1 MKIIVPEIIADASLT
16 SSNVTEADHP
26 VWLVGTTYNLADR
39 VIVLS
44 THRIYESLIGSNIG
58 NDPTLEDPENPTNW
72 LDVSATNRWK
82 AFDEII
88 ADQVVNASTIEYE
101 FDTTGIINSVAL
113 FGLDAETAQVIA
125 TSAVDGEVYN
135 ETVALTDNSAI
146 NNWYAYFFE
155 PIVRKSRH
163 VFVDLPQYLDTTID
177 VVIGVSSG
185 DAYVGQIVIGRLRGI
200 GGTEFGTTVGIRDY
214 STKENN
220 IFGDPIIVERRYS
233 DVVDYDV
240 AVRSTGIDALRT
252 LLVGFRSSP
261 VVWIGDDSADYGVL
275 VYGYYKDFD
284 VVLSSPSISRA
295 SIQVEGLV

>member
-16 SSNVTEADHP
+16 SSNVPETDHAA
-26 VWLVGTTYNLADR
+26 WLVGTTYNLADR
-39 VIVLS
+39 VIVIA
-44 THRIYESLIGSNIG
+44 THRIYESVIGSNLG
-58 NDPTLEDPENPTNW
+58 NDPTTDDGTNW

-101 FDTTGIINSVAL
+101 FDTTGIINAVSL

-146 NNWYAYFFE
+146 NNWYEYFFE
-155 PIVRKSRH
+155 PIIRRSRH
-163 VFVDLPQYLDTTID
+163 VFADLPQYLDTTID
-177 VVIGVSSG
+177 VIIGVSSG
-185 DAYVGQIVIGRLRGI
+185 SASVGQVVIGQQRGI

-220 IFGDPIIVERRYS
+220 IFGDPVIVERRYS
-233 DVVDYDV
+233 DIVDYDV
-240 AVRSTGIDALRT
+240 AVKSTGIDALRT
-252 LLVGFRSSP
+252 LLAGFRASP
-261 VVWIGDDSADYGVL
+261 VVWIGDDIADYGVL
-275 VYGYYKDFD
+275 IYGYYKDFD

>member
-16 SSNVTEADHP
+16 SSNVAEADHP

-39 VIVLS
+39 VIVIA
-44 THRIYESLIGSNIG
+44 THRIYESVIGSNIG
-58 NDPTLEDPENPTNW
+58 NDPTTDDGTNW

-101 FDTTGIINSVAL
+101 FDTTGIINAVSL

-135 ETVALTDNSAI
+135 ETIALTDNSAI
-146 NNWYAYFFE
+146 NNWYDYFFE
-155 PIVRKSRH
+155 PIIRRSRH
-163 VFVDLPQYLDTTID
+163 VFVDLPQYLDTIID
-177 VVIGVSSG
+177 VIIGVSSG
-185 DAYVGQIVIGRLRGI
+185 NASVGQIVIGQLRGI

-220 IFGDPIIVERRYS
+220 IFGDPVIVERRYS

-240 AVRSTGIDALRT
+240 AVKSTGIDALRT
-252 LLVGFRSSP
+252 LLAGFRASP
-261 VVWIGDDSADYGVL
+261 VVWIGDDVADYGTL
-275 VYGYYKDFD
+275 IYGYYKDFD

>member
-16 SSNVTEADHP
+16 SSNVPETDHA

-39 VIVLS
+39 VIVIA
-44 THRIYESLIGSNIG
+44 THRIYESVIGSNTG
-58 NDPTLEDPENPTNW
+58 NDPTTDDGTNW

-135 ETVALTDNSAI
+135 ETVALTDNSGI
-146 NNWYAYFFE
+146 NNWYDYFFD
-155 PIVRKSRH
+155 PIIRRSRH
-163 VFVDLPQYLDTTID
+163 VFSDLPQYIDTTID
-177 VVIGVSSG
+177 VIIGGSSG
-185 DAYVGQIVIGRLRGI
+185 NAYVGQVVIGQLRGI
-200 GGTEFGTTVGIRDY
+200 GATEFGTTVGIRDY

-240 AVRSTGIDALRT
+240 AVKSTGIDAIRT
-252 LLVGFRSSP
+252 LLAGFRASP
-261 VVWIGDDSADYGVL
+261 VVWIGDDNADYGVL

>member
-16 SSNVTEADHP
+16 SSNVPETDHAA
-26 VWLVGTTYNLADR
+26 WLVGTTYALADR
-39 VIVLS
+39 VIVIA
-44 THRIYESLIGSNIG
+44 THRIYESVQAANTG
-58 NDPTLEDPENPTNW
+58 NDPTTDDGTWW

-88 ADQVVNASTIEYE
+88 ADQVVQATSIEYE
-101 FDTTGIINSVAL
+101 FDTTGIINAVSL

-125 TSAVDGEVYN
+125 TSAGDGEVYN
-135 ETVALTDNSAI
+135 ETIALTDNSAI
-146 NNWYAYFFE
+146 NNWYDYFFE
-155 PIVRKSRH
+155 PIVRRSRH

-177 VVIGVSSG
+177 VIIAVSSG
-185 DAYVGQIVIGRLRGI
+185 DASVGQVVIGRLRGI
-200 GGTEFGTTVGIRDY
+200 GGTEFGTSVGVRDY

-220 IFGDPIIVERRYS
+220 IYGDPVIVERRYS
-233 DVVDYDV
+233 DTVDYDV
-240 AVRSTGIDALRT
+240 AVKSTGIDALIT
-252 LLVGFRSSP
+252 LLANYRASP
-261 VVWIGDDSADYGVL
+261 VVWIGDDVADYGVL